1 MPAVTYIDT
10 TDEDWSAVYT
20 SPQIESMF
28 GYTQEEWQDPDTWEA
43 AIHPDD
49 HDRVV
54 AAVERHNREG
64 VPYDMEYRLRAKDGH
79 WAWVSDHATV
89 VSHDEPGARYSQGVM
104 FDVTERRQAEEQ
116 LREAETRY
124 RAIVE
129 HVPAAIYVDRPD
141 GSMETLYVSPQI
153 EQIMGVP
160 ARRYVDEP
168 DLWLDL
174 MAPESREQMR
184 ATYLEAIEQR
194 RSWKGEYRIV
204 RPDGVEVW
212 VHDETSFVMDERG
225 EPLFLQGVMYDVTER
240 KLAEQALRSS
250 EQREREAAERLRAL
264 DEMKNAFLAAVSHE
278 LRSPLTSI
286 LGLALTMEHQDLP
299 EDDRRDLT
307 GRLAQNARKLDRL
320 LKDLLDI
327 DRLSRGVVTLQD
339 RPTDLGGLI
348 RRTVDSLELG
358 DRGVSVEAPT
368 MILPVEPPKVE
379 RIVEN
384 LVMNAIRHTDRDVSI
399 HVRLW
404 RQDGGAVLA
413 VEDEGEGV
421 PEHLKTAIFEPFRQG
436 PTASPHSPG
445 TGIGLSLVG
454 MFAELHGGRA
464 WVEERDGGGA
474 SFRVF
479 LPGHHAVRR
488 DEIGSA
494 DRRARA
500 GSDRDPV
507 RAR

>member
-1 MPAVTYIDT
+1 
-10 TDEDWSAVYT
+10 
-20 SPQIESMF
+20 
-28 GYTQEEWQDPDTWEA
+28 
-43 AIHPDD
+43 
-49 HDRVV
+49 
-54 AAVERHNREG
+54 
-64 VPYDMEYRLRAKDGH
+64 
-79 WAWVSDHATV
+79 
-89 VSHDEPGARYSQGVM
+89 
-104 FDVTERRQAEEQ
+104 
-116 LREAETRY
+116 
-124 RAIVE
+124 
-129 HVPAAIYVDRPD
+129 
-141 GSMETLYVSPQI
+141 
-153 EQIMGVP
+153 
-160 ARRYVDEP
+160 
-168 DLWLDL
+168 
-174 MAPESREQMR
+174 
-184 ATYLEAIEQR
+184 
-194 RSWKGEYRIV
+194 
-204 RPDGVEVW
+204 
-212 VHDETSFVMDERG
+212 
-225 EPLFLQGVMYDVTER
+225 MYDVTER

>member
-1 MPAVTYIDT
+1 
-10 TDEDWSAVYT
+10 
-20 SPQIESMF
+20 
-28 GYTQEEWQDPDTWEA
+28 
-43 AIHPDD
+43 
-49 HDRVV
+49 
-54 AAVERHNREG
+54 
-64 VPYDMEYRLRAKDGH
+64 
-79 WAWVSDHATV
+79 
-89 VSHDEPGARYSQGVM
+89 
-104 FDVTERRQAEEQ
+104 
-116 LREAETRY
+116 
-124 RAIVE
+124 
-129 HVPAAIYVDRPD
+129 
-141 GSMETLYVSPQI
+141 
-153 EQIMGVP
+153 MGVP
-160 ARRYVDEP
+160 ARRYIDEP

-184 ATYLEAIEQR
+184 TTYLEAIEQR

-225 EPLFLQGVMYDVTER
+225 KPLFLQGVMYDVTDR

-339 RPTDLGGLI
+339 RPTDLGGLV

-358 DRGVSVEAPT
+358 DRVISVQAPT

-384 LVMNAIRHTDRDVSI
+384 LVMNAIRHTDHDVSI

-436 PTASPHSPG
+436 PTAAPHSPG

-464 WVEERDGGGA
+464 WVEEREGGGA

-479 LPGHHAVRR
+479 LPGHHGTPREENGSGERR
-488 DEIGSA
+488 
-494 DRRARA
+494 RRAA
-500 GSDRDPV
+500 PDLDPV